1 MLFPARA
8 YEKKR
13 LERGG
18 WEQIVKL
25 AFVQRL
31 RGVVEGFLADKLPV
45 QSHVEEEVERPGLF
59 WSRCGC
65 WPLPGM
71 LSAFSTQFRSV
82 GLF

>member
-1 MLFPARA
+1 MPGASSYLLFPVRA

-31 RGVVEGFLADKLPV
+31 RGVVEDFLADKLPV
-45 QSHVEEEVERPGLF
+45 QSH
-59 WSRCGC
+59 
-65 WPLPGM
+65 
-71 LSAFSTQFRSV
+71 A
-82 GLF
+82 